1 MSKTLLAKYY
11 QEIKERLKKK
21 ACEIYQDLSKEEK
34 KNATI

>member
-21 ACEIYQDLSKEEK
+21 LVKYIKIFLKKKK